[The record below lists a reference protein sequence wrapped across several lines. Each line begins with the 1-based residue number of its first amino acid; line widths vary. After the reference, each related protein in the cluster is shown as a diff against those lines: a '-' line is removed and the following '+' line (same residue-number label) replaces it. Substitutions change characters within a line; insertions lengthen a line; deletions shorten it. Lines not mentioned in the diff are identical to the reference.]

1 MTSCEYPYLE
11 CYVTILST
19 PEELSI
25 PLDSIACNSC
35 TEHSTYYM
43 KCVAKQIDSLSN
55 SNGTND
61 ESTNSDAPDQNNSLT
76 NNLEVYAFDDNEL
89 TTTNSSDDVLKPC
102 NT

>member
-11 CYVTILST
+11 RYVTILST

-25 PLDSIACNSC
+25 PLDS
-35 TEHSTYYM
+35 
-43 KCVAKQIDSLSN
+43 IDSLSN